1 MRGKAHLTRALGGK
15 KKRGKLNYFNGKK
28 SQMNCFTN
36 EKTLTEL
43 L

>member
-15 KKRGKLNYFNGKK
+15 KRRGKLNYFN
-28 SQMNCFTN
+28 SRECQMNCFTN
-36 EKTLTEL
+36 EQTLTEL